1 MEGATL
7 PLLKGAGGE
16 KHFDAEGGKSHRP
29 RQIYRGWEEKD
40 EEEEEGY
47 RSTESSANPDPIIVP
62 LIFFPLSFFLFTN
75 REEEERYRAISS
87 TIERKFFE
95 ILVVRPRYV
104 RDTLSLS
111 PLISLSRRRSPPE
124 VREEKKE
131 EKRKKEGE
139 GSEKLA
145 RSSDSSSTS
154 RRSLSYLVSR
164 PRVSIYRNARI
175 RGDTVPSSLERGS
188 TFTDRPIPQVSSDPF
203 CCTFS
208 SLARFLSPSR
218 LSLRDTTVVYRPA
231 IHHPCTLRSVC
242 SSLRYK

>member
-111 PLISLSRRRSPPE
+111 
-124 VREEKKE
+124 
-131 EKRKKEGE
+131 
-139 GSEKLA
+139 
-145 RSSDSSSTS
+145 
-154 RRSLSYLVSR
+154 
-164 PRVSIYRNARI
+164 
-175 RGDTVPSSLERGS
+175 
-188 TFTDRPIPQVSSDPF
+188 
-203 CCTFS
+203 
-208 SLARFLSPSR
+208 
-218 LSLRDTTVVYRPA
+218 LR
-231 IHHPCTLRSVC
+231 
-242 SSLRYK
+242 

>member
-75 REEEERYRAISS
+75 REEEERYRTISS

-111 PLISLSRRRSPPE
+111 VNFSFAQKISSGGKGR
-124 VREEKKE
+124 KKR
-131 EKRKKEGE
+131 RKKEKR
-139 GSEKLA
+139 SEKLA

>member
-75 REEEERYRAISS
+75 REEEERYRTISS

-111 PLISLSRRRSPPE
+111 VNFSFAQKISSGGRR
-124 VREEKKE
+124 KK
-131 EKRKKEGE
+131 KRKKK
-139 GSEKLA
+139 EK
-145 RSSDSSSTS
+145 
-154 RRSLSYLVSR
+154 RR
-164 PRVSIYRNARI
+164 
-175 RGDTVPSSLERGS
+175 ERGVKNWR
-188 TFTDRPIPQVSSDPF
+188 DHPIRRRHRVVLFPTSFLD
-203 CCTFS
+203 
-208 SLARFLSPSR
+208 LASRFIETR
-218 LSLRDTTVVYRPA
+218 E
-231 IHHPCTLRSVC
+231 
-242 SSLRYK
+242 

>member
-75 REEEERYRAISS
+75 REEEERYRTISS

-111 PLISLSRRRSPPE
+111 VNFSFAQKISSGGKGR
-124 VREEKKE
+124 KKR
-131 EKRKKEGE
+131 RKKEKR
-139 GSEKLA
+139 SEKLA
-145 RSSDSSSTS
+145 RSSDSSSIS

>member
-75 REEEERYRAISS
+75 REEEERYRTISS
-87 TIERKFFE
+87 TFERKFFE

-111 PLISLSRRRSPPE
+111 SLISLSRRRSPPE
-124 VREEKKE
+124 VREERKGGKK
-131 EKRKKEGE
+131 KKGVKNWRDHPIRRRHRVVLFPT
-139 GSEKLA
+139 SFLDLA
-145 RSSDSSSTS
+145 S
-154 RRSLSYLVSR
+154 RFIETR
-164 PRVSIYRNARI
+164 
-175 RGDTVPSSLERGS
+175 E
-188 TFTDRPIPQVSSDPF
+188 
-203 CCTFS
+203 
-208 SLARFLSPSR
+208 
-218 LSLRDTTVVYRPA
+218 
-231 IHHPCTLRSVC
+231 
-242 SSLRYK
+242 